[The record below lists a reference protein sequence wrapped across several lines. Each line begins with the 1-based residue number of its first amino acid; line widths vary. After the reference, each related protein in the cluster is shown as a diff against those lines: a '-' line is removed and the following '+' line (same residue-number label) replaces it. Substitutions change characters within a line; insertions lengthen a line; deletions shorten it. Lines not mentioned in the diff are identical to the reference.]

1 MVNAGFKALA
11 LFAKLDIKET
21 SCGVTEG
28 GSAVAGLRSRLLLS
42 SSCIRVLIHKRLFYP
57 TTESRRNSGRLFWF
71 ILEQHFKLDC
81 S

>member
-28 GSAVAGLRSRLLLS
+28 GSAVAGLRSRRLLNS
-42 SSCIRVLIHKRLFYP
+42 S
-57 TTESRRNSGRLFWF
+57 
-71 ILEQHFKLDC
+71 
-81 S
+81 